1 MFKIEIAHRISLSE
15 ILYIS
20 LIVIGSYLVYVSGIH
35 LEVMIS
41 INGAVVG
48 FSYVV
53 VIPIWLHLKCVFFD
67 RSSGYI

>member
-41 INGAVVG
+41 INGAVV
-48 FSYVV
+48 
-53 VIPIWLHLKCVFFD
+53 
-67 RSSGYI
+67 